1 MKVFVIRHGET
12 NMGKNNLIATDK
24 EPLNEI
30 GISQAI
36 NVGKTLRKFHID
48 RIYCS
53 PIERAKHTLELFNL
67 DKNIPI
73 VIDNRIKE
81 RNMGIYERI
90 EFSKLDWDVFWGYDS
105 EEKYK
110 EVESM
115 KSVYQRVSNFLNE
128 LKEKH
133 GNESVLLVT
142 HGGVIRTIDWYFKGI
157 TNQTFQCENCKI
169 YEYELENSYDI

>member
-24 EPLNEI
+24 EPLNKT

-36 NVGKTLRKFHID
+36 SVGKNLRKFHID

-53 PIERAKHTLELFNL
+53 PIERTKHTLELFNL

-73 VIDNRIKE
+73 IIDDRIKE
-81 RNMGIYERI
+81 RNMGIYEKI
-90 EFSKLDWDVFWGYDS
+90 EFSKLDWDAFWKYDS

-115 KSVYQRVSNFLNE
+115 KSVYQRVSNFLNKI
-128 LKEKH
+128 KEKY
-133 GNESVLLVT
+133 GNESILLVT
-142 HGGVIRTIDWYFKGI
+142 HGGIIRAIDWYFKGI

-169 YEYELENSYDI
+169 YEYEL